1 MELTAKNKKQESNKW
16 TLFRSGEVEEQATVF
31 TILIKIS
38 LISTNR
44 IQMNPFCY
52 QNVRNL
58 KEKIVTQNTENRVLY
73 NKPVQDGPGK
83 GHLG

>member
-1 MELTAKNKKQESNKW
+1 
-16 TLFRSGEVEEQATVF
+16 
-31 TILIKIS
+31 
-38 LISTNR
+38 
-44 IQMNPFCY
+44 MNPFCY